1 MAQELLGKEPYLMP
15 IGQSQ
20 SGRKDYDSQG
30 ARNWRSLPFVMS
42 TIRNRFGRKVNSHMI
57 IALHIALLVQAPER
71 SGWLPYLRMLP
82 KKFDTMPVR
91 YPPELLELLPQN
103 AQGTME
109 RPIVFR
115 SASSCREQCR
125 ITTNR
130 ILIVN
135 VRQ

>member
-1 MAQELLGKEPYLMP
+1 
-15 IGQSQ
+15 
-20 SGRKDYDSQG
+20 
-30 ARNWRSLPFVMS
+30 
-42 TIRNRFGRKVNSHMI
+42 MI

-103 AQGTME
+103 AQGTIQ

-115 SASSCREQCR
+115 SASSCRVHYR
-125 ITTNR
+125 ITTNGM
-130 ILIVN
+130 LIFN
-135 VRQ
+135 ARQ